1 MNGSKIFLFERIS
14 TLKEYKDIFW
24 RFLFLGKYIK
34 KKFKKYVI
42 ISFLVNVNKSL
53 ENSSSNNN
61 IIKYEPTKV
70 LRKCLQR
77 RKDSNKNQR
86 QWQS

>member
-1 MNGSKIFLFERIS
+1 M
-14 TLKEYKDIFW
+14 
-24 RFLFLGKYIK
+24 
-34 KKFKKYVI
+34 
-42 ISFLVNVNKSL
+42 NVNKSL

-77 RKDSNKNQR
+77 RKDSNKNQ
-86 QWQS
+86 SLNKKGNGNLNKLAVFTKEVLFSMYVSNII